1 MIKSLLSENPYTI
14 FPLGSLVVGLT
25 GKSLGFQGV
34 SSALL
39 VSSLLL
45 TLATQTVSANPQ
57 SSSGEIFPF
66 ISALS
71 VTCPVKNVSYS
82 PIGLELEVTFTSLLS
97 TKYVTLTY
105 SIDGESNKTEIQVE
119 GAIEATA
126 TRTYENGTTKNVTAT
141 FAPFTMIG
149 SASLP
154 KLSEGSHTITVYG
167 EYRASNKV
175 FYDSATVQFT
185 VDSKTPQKVP
195 EFSSYAVV
203 ASIFAAVTVLGL
215 CYRKK
220 LQPNIV
226 VS

>member
-1 MIKSLLSENPYTI
+1 M
-14 FPLGSLVVGLT
+14 
-25 GKSLGFQGV
+25 
-34 SSALL
+34 
-39 VSSLLL
+39 
-45 TLATQTVSANPQ
+45 
-57 SSSGEIFPF
+57 
-66 ISALS
+66 
-71 VTCPVKNVSYS
+71 
-82 PIGLELEVTFTSLLS
+82 TFTSLLS

-105 SIDGESNKTEIQVE
+105 SIDGESNKTETPVE

-126 TRTYENGTTKNVTAT
+126 TRTYENGTTETVTAT

-154 KLSEGSHTITVYG
+154 KLSEGAHTITVYG

-175 FYDSATVQFT
+175 FYDSATVEFT
-185 VDSKTPQKVP
+185 VDSSAPQKVP

-203 ASIFAAVTVLGL
+203 AGVFAAVTVLGL

-220 LQPNIV
+220 LQPSIL